1 MLHNFVLFKNLIED
15 VQRPSTVDHEIFRD
29 DLKPV
34 DNGFARKNMLVMW
47 SAEPN
52 SNPVICKPIKAI
64 SRHLFFNSFGEG
76 KRARRILPTL
86 HIGLR
91 LI

>member
-15 VQRPSTVDHEIFRD
+15 VQRPSTVDHEILGD

-64 SRHLFFNSFGEG
+64 SRHLFFTPLAKERGPGEFSQ
-76 KRARRILPTL
+76 PSTSDCT
-86 HIGLR
+86 
-91 LI
+91 